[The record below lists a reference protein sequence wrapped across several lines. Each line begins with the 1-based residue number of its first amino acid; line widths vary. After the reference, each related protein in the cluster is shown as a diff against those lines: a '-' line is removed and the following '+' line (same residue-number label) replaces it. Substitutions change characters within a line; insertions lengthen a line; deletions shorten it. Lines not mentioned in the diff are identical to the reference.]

1 MKNRVMVHVTA
12 AAVAALAVACG
23 GGNQSRGAGS
33 AQGGANGAADRS
45 RPRATLTGCL
55 QSGDQPGSYVL
66 RLGSAA
72 DTATT
77 GTATSEPSA
86 TGAWAQAREF
96 RVMPPSGEDLS
107 QHLNARVAI
116 NGYVESGS
124 SAAAGG
130 GTDRSSDQS
139 ANSGAA
145 TGTAGTSAGQGTA
158 GSTGGAS
165 SSGSGMQVLRAESIR
180 KVADRCIEG
189 AAQGPSGR

>member
-12 AAVAALAVACG
+12 AAVAALAVAGG
-23 GGNQSRGAGS
+23 GGNQSRGVGS
-33 AQGGANGAADRS
+33 AQGGAANGGADRS

-96 RVMPPSGEDLS
+96 RVMPPSGE
-107 QHLNARVAI
+107 
-116 NGYVESGS
+116 
-124 SAAAGG
+124 
-130 GTDRSSDQS
+130 
-139 ANSGAA
+139 
-145 TGTAGTSAGQGTA
+145 
-158 GSTGGAS
+158 
-165 SSGSGMQVLRAESIR
+165 
-180 KVADRCIEG
+180 
-189 AAQGPSGR
+189 